1 MQNDPTLFID
11 SESDKNTGS
20 ENQEY
25 FDSRT
30 VKRKKVAK
38 HRLEDIEA
46 MLYYRI
52 HVLAEIYTKQRTYEG
67 LVEEVSNVGL
77 KLQMEDQVI
86 TIPIVEIEDINIL
99 KL

>member
-1 MQNDPTLFID
+1 MNDPTLFID
-11 SESDKNTGS
+11 SVSDKKEGS
-20 ENQEY
+20 ENQDF

-30 VKRKKVAK
+30 VSRKKVAK

-52 HVLAEIYTKQRTYEG
+52 HVLAEIYTKNKTYEG
-67 LVEEVSNVGL
+67 IVQEVSDVGL
-77 KLQMEDQVI
+77 KLQVENKVI
-86 TIPIVEIEDINIL
+86 LIPMVEIEDINIL

>member
-1 MQNDPTLFID
+1 MMNDPTLFID
-11 SESDKNTGS
+11 SVSDKNQAN

-38 HRLEDIEA
+38 HRLEDIQA

-52 HVLAEIYTKQRTYEG
+52 LVLAEIYTKEHKYEG
-67 LVEEVSNVGL
+67 IVEEVSKIGL
-77 KLQMEDQVI
+77 KLRMEDQVL

>member
-1 MQNDPTLFID
+1 MENEPTLFID
-11 SESDKNTGS
+11 SVQDKKDGN
-20 ENQEY
+20 ENQDF

-30 VKRKKVAK
+30 VIRKKVAH

-52 HVLAEIYTKQRTYEG
+52 HVLAEIYTKTTTLEG
-67 LVEEVSNVGL
+67 IVEEVSDLGL
-77 KLQMEDQVI
+77 KLRMENNTIV
-86 TIPIVEIEDINIL
+86 IPIVEIEDINIL